1 MSLRK
6 QPLLALVAALVVF
19 GLAAILPLAWMLAQ
33 FLVRLFAR
41 PGVVAA
47 LILDQ
52 RQLILL
58 ARSLMIALASAL
70 VALVIGLPVAVL
82 LAARDLPLRR
92 FFFFLVLIPVLIPSY
107 VMAGAWIHL
116 FSPMGTLNKTLTSLL
131 GPTAALTVHS
141 PVGCAWC
148 LGVSFFPVVA
158 VIVATGLSR
167 LDATLRDIATL
178 STGRWGLFWHSTLPQ
193 IRPHI
198 VASVCLVLIFVLA
211 QYGVP
216 SLLGVN
222 TYPVEIFAHFSA
234 FYDDTAAVAT
244 SLPLIA
250 LVVFL
255 ILLQRGIMGGHD
267 YVNVTPSSE
276 TANPVRLGRARPL
289 ALVFLILLF
298 VVTVVLPFAAV
309 MAQARGLP
317 RILSSIGLFS
327 DYVLTTGLMALLAAA
342 ISTSIA
348 FPIGRFL
355 AHRKG
360 PLTGALDILCWLPI
374 AIPGTIFGLGLIK
387 LGNLSPILRA
397 DDSFGILL
405 LIAYVGM
412 FSAFAIR
419 VFEAAHR
426 RADPNIDQ
434 KAALDCLTWRQRLWH
449 IDLPLHAGP
458 IAVSFIVVFVLVV
471 GELNATVLLIPPGKT
486 TLSISIDNLLHYGA
500 SATASALCL
509 IEAGLVIL
517 AVLAGLLIC
526 RLVRSL
532 LAFVAWRFF

>member
-6 QPLLALVAALVVF
+6 QPLPALVAALVVF

-52 RQLILL
+52 RQLVLL

-355 AHRKG
+355 AQRKG

-387 LGNLSPILRA
+387 LGNLSPLLHA